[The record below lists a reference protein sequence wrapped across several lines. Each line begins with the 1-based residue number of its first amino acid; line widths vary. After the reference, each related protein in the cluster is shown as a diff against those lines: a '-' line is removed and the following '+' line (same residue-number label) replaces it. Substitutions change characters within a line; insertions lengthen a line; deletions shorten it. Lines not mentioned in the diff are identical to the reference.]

1 MNLNVRSLYDV
12 EMMRKSYKSVCG
24 RQLQENLSFKT
35 TTTPKQLSG
44 PTKERKKEM
53 Q

>member
-1 MNLNVRSLYDV
+1 MNLSVRSLYDI
-12 EMMRKSYKSVCG
+12 EITRKSYKSVCG

-35 TTTPKQLSG
+35 TTTPKQLFG
-44 PTKERKKEM
+44 PRKERKKEM